1 MKLGRVCTGCRK
13 SCKFTQIKYVFFVS
27 FFPFFFSFHTCTE
40 PRFRQTY
47 NVVQCRLIQA
57 YNVVQCRLIQ
67 AYNVTTMHI
76 NIGLQCSTMQFD
88 IGIQCST
95 MQVNIGLQCST
106 MQLAHQECGQPLSA
120 INNEQQL
127 DQIENKSPK
136 FFLRLSPFI
145 NRRSQC
151 HKAGIHLVAKQI
163 QTFSKPRLRLLI
175 RLRLALP
182 DGYFDNCASFA
193 CGAHGFRQDNGA

>member
-1 MKLGRVCTGCRK
+1 MKLGRVCTGCRE

-57 YNVVQCRLIQ
+57 YNVVQCRLIY

-88 IGIQCST
+88 IGIQCRLI
-95 MQVNIGLQCST
+95 QAYNVVQCNLHIKSVDNLYRPSIMNNNLIKLKT
-106 MQLAHQECGQPLSA
+106 NHPSSFYACPLLSIVDPNVIKLAFTWSLS
-120 INNEQQL
+120 
-127 DQIENKSPK
+127 
-136 FFLRLSPFI
+136 RYRPFR
-145 NRRSQC
+145 N
-151 HKAGIHLVAKQI
+151 
-163 QTFSKPRLRLLI
+163 
-175 RLRLALP
+175 
-182 DGYFDNCASFA
+182 
-193 CGAHGFRQDNGA
+193 HGFGS